1 MKLVLGGLYNGFS
14 AKLLG
19 GGPGKSGSG
28 GGQRA
33 AASVNI
39 ISVILSELTENSGNI
54 LWCWC
59 VCQKYRL

>member
-14 AKLLG
+14 AKFIG
-19 GGPGKSGSG
+19 VGPGKSGSG

-39 ISVILSELTENSGNI
+39 IGVILSELTGNFGNI
-54 LWCWC
+54 LW
-59 VCQKYRL
+59 